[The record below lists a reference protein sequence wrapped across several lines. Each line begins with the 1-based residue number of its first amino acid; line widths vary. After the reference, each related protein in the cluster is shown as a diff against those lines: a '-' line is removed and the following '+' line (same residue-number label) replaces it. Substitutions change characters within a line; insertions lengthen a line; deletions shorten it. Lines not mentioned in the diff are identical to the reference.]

1 MTRVSNAAVI
11 SVTLERTRTS
21 FVKNADQC
29 RTTTYF
35 FYAFYANAYR
45 RDMTRVS
52 NAAGN
57 ISSTA
62 AWSTHMPVNWFS
74 LATAALV

>member
-11 SVTLERTRTS
+11 SVTLERTHTS
-21 FVKNADQC
+21 FVKNADPC

-35 FYAFYANAYR
+35 FYVFYANAYR
-45 RDMTRVS
+45 GDMTRVS

-57 ISSTA
+57 ISSPA
-62 AWSTHMPVNWFS
+62 AWSTHMPVN
-74 LATAALV
+74 